1 MSKIVIKRKNASK
14 GVYKKQTGLAQKV
27 ALVNKSVNQVEF
39 PDFKA
44 GDNVRVHVK
53 IKEGDKER
61 IQAYEGLVIKIGNHP
76 GGKTFNV
83 RKISHGVGVE
93 RIFLYNTPKIA
104 KVEILQSGK
113 VRRAKLYYI
122 RELEGRAAKI
132 ERDNDHAEV
141 TKASIALNKDITVTV
156 AAPKAPEKGAKKK

>member
-14 GVYKKQTGLAQKV
+14 GVFKKLVNLCAKV
-27 ALVNKSVNQVEF
+27 ALVNKQVGQVEL
-39 PDFKA
+39 PKFKA
-44 GDNVRVHVK
+44 GDTVRVHVK

-61 IQAYEGLVIKIGNHP
+61 VQAYEGLVIKIGNHP
-76 GGKTFNV
+76 GGKSFNV

-93 RIFLYNTPKIA
+93 RIFLYNSPKIA
-104 KVEILQSGK
+104 KVEIVQSGK

-132 ERDNDHAEV
+132 ERDSDHAEV
-141 TKASIALNKDITVTV
+141 TKASVAMNK
-156 AAPKAPEKGAKKK
+156 EK